1 MTRYPAGVFGALRR
15 ILTSV
20 DGVVVALLMITLG
33 FALEWRYEATTQG
46 WVLVGFSWIL
56 VWLAAIDRVTR
67 LLPDLLTLP
76 LLWLGL
82 LAQLHP
88 ATRTVGAELAIG
100 GAVLGY
106 LPLRVLELAWFNL
119 RGVEALGFG
128 DLKLLAAVGA
138 WLGPQAAMLVLVGG
152 TLAGSAWHLVRP
164 ATASQRW
171 AQSFALGPWLVA
183 AAVVLLLG
191 GPPWM
196 GWPG

>member
-164 ATASQRW
+164 VTARQRW